1 MERHTKRIGGEIELT
16 HGIQKAV
23 LKLANYEDLE
33 EKCIEETTFGFATLL
48 RKWKEFQD
56 DIAQFVEWRE
66 LAKSGRLVVL
76 PEVFDEKKLFR
87 VLSYSAC
94 PNVFNLPRSEKCPV
108 IPCKDC
114 WENALK
120 IKG

>member
-1 MERHTKRIGGEIELT
+1 MKGRLTVRNFENEACCALGGCHAYEDCYECPGFQDIL
-16 HGIQKAV
+16 A
-23 LKLANYEDLE
+23 KLAHYEDME
-33 EKCIEETTFGFATLL
+33 EA
-48 RKWKEFQD
+48 
-56 DIAQFVEWRE
+56 
-66 LAKSGRLVVL
+66 GRLVEL

>member
-1 MERHTKRIGGEIELT
+1 MGRLTIDEVIAHCERTTKNTEL
-16 HGIQKAV
+16 IMQKIPADNKYYWEHKQTAEWLRE
-23 LKLANYEDLE
+23 LKRYKDLE
-33 EKCIEETTFGFATLL
+33 EA
-48 RKWKEFQD
+48 
-56 DIAQFVEWRE
+56 
-66 LAKSGRLVVL
+66 GRLVEL

-108 IPCKDC
+108 IPYKDC

-120 IKG
+120 IKE

>member
-1 MERHTKRIGGEIELT
+1 MARLTERFSNGQAASYWCGSNCKYDHKYCRENLENCPAMEDILE
-16 HGIQKAV
+16 
-23 LKLANYEDLE
+23 KLAHYEDLE
-33 EKCIEETTFGFATLL
+33 EA
-48 RKWKEFQD
+48 
-56 DIAQFVEWRE
+56 
-66 LAKSGRLVVL
+66 GRLVEL

>member
-1 MERHTKRIGGEIELT
+1 MRLT
-16 HGIQKAV
+16 RRAEAEGVKAV
-23 LKLANYEDLE
+23 YYGKNDVFLEGEPGYAEANKLAHYEDLE
-33 EKCIEETTFGFATLL
+33 E
-48 RKWKEFQD
+48 
-56 DIAQFVEWRE
+56 
-66 LAKSGRLVVL
+66 SGRLVVL

-120 IKG
+120 IKE